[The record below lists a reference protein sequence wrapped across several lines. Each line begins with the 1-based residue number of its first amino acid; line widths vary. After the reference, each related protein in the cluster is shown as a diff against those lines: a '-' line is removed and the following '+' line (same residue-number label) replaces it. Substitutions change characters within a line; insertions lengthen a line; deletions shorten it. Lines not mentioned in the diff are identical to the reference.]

1 MMDLLLSYFHHEK
14 EYKVYKDSMI
24 NYKGQKYSVPTR
36 FIDKY
41 VNAYEVDDIINIY
54 YTEDLIA
61 SHPKSEKFLN
71 YKKDH
76 AIEILKSD
84 ALKGWDDSSVED
96 FVENN
101 LKKMD
106 IILN

>member
-1 MMDLLLSYFHHEK
+1 
-14 EYKVYKDSMI
+14 
-24 NYKGQKYSVPTR
+24 
-36 FIDKY
+36 
-41 VNAYEVDDIINIY
+41 
-54 YTEDLIA
+54 LIA
-61 SHPKSEKFLN
+61 SHSKSEKFLN

-84 ALKGWDDSSVED
+84 ALKDWDDSYVED